1 MGYVFQ
7 NAALFDSL
15 TVEDNVLFGV
25 RRKERLSR
33 SREQE
38 ILSRYLEAVSL
49 AGVEKFYP
57 HQLSG
62 GMQKR
67 VGLARALAMEPEIIF
82 YDEPTSG
89 LDPSV
94 AYSID
99 ELIVRTR
106 DSLGVTSI
114 VVTHD
119 LRSAAR
125 IADRVAFLEEGK
137 ISFLGSFEDLS
148 KSPSETIQ
156 RLLQLTDS
164 KKLKVS

>member
-1 MGYVFQ
+1 
-7 NAALFDSL
+7 
-15 TVEDNVLFGV
+15 
-25 RRKERLSR
+25 
-33 SREQE
+33 
-38 ILSRYLEAVSL
+38 
-49 AGVEKFYP
+49 
-57 HQLSG
+57 
-62 GMQKR
+62 MQKR